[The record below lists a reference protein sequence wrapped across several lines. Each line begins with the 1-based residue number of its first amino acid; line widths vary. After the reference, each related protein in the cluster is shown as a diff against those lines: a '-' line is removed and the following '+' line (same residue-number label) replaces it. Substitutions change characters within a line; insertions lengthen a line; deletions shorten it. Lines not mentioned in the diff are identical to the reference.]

1 MEVHRCRFVDYTP
14 GMITALAFSHRSNET
29 EVSPK
34 QLRLAVGRSDGSIEI
49 WNPRNSKNKWLLES
63 TILGGSGRSIEGL
76 LWASV
81 EPEVGENK
89 GNRSEENLG
98 PELQS
103 RSRDGGVARLF
114 SIGGSTYLTEWD
126 IRKGLPIQNHDCNS
140 GIVWS
145 SAINESQTRIAV
157 GCDNGSVVIV
167 DISGGP
173 GSIEYEGVLQR
184 QQSRVMSI
192 CWVGDDTVI
201 GGCADGRIRVWSYKG
216 DTKGRLIQT
225 LRVDKSKREST
236 LIWSLL
242 ALPRRQQFVSG
253 DSTGCVKIWDLKHM
267 ALQQSFNV
275 HEADVLCLS
284 SDSKE
289 EHFFSGGVDRKI
301 FNFTLTKSGH
311 NSVKW
316 VNTTNRLLHGND
328 IRAMCS
334 YQSSNQDIL
343 ASGGVER
350 VVLVASM
357 EHFQTVTPLRITTD
371 SIERRVIVNEAKR
384 LIVMWQGQQVKIWK
398 LDEEEKSKR
407 LVCKL
412 VLNDPENISSVALSK
427 NGRYLAV
434 SRISTIKLFELVEV
448 NRGIEVVKVVST
460 LLAGIGAKMLRFV
473 DERNLLL
480 MVDTDGDV
488 TSVKFNVNDDENDDE
503 DVSEF
508 DDEQKPVVYEMP
520 EMPEPAPGATSFES
534 KYNYT
539 HMAVDCSGSTVALS
553 SFAGFIDTLDTK
565 TGNASRLVHVSDIP
579 TAISFT
585 SNDTLLVATI
595 SHRVYEFNV
604 QNAQGANLYTE
615 WSKNNSEFIP
625 RPFLKL
631 PGECLGVFEC
641 ANKFWVYGSEWLC
654 FFDPKSHFPRAS
666 KQSKKRT
673 ADGESAS
680 PENEASE
687 HQDAA
692 NKSFWRTSD
701 YKSLIFV
708 AKLSKNELVVV
719 ERPVESMPGPTPFK
733 VSRIAL

>member
-1 MEVHRCRFVDYTP
+1 MDVHRCRFVDYTP
-14 GMITALAFSHRSNET
+14 GMITALAFSHKSNET

-76 LWASV
+76 LWATI
-81 EPEVGENK
+81 EPELSAKSGNK
-89 GNRSEENLG
+89 EESLG
-98 PELQS
+98 LELKS
-103 RSRDGGVARLF
+103 RSRDGGAARLF

-126 IRKGLPIQNHDCNS
+126 IRKGLPLKNYDCNS

-173 GSIEYEGVLQR
+173 GSIEYECVLQR
-184 QQSRVMSI
+184 QQSRIMSI

-242 ALPRRQQFVSG
+242 ALPRKQQFVSG

-267 ALQQSFNV
+267 TLQQSFNV

-284 SDSKE
+284 SDSRE

-301 FNFTLTKSGH
+301 FNFTLTKSGY
-311 NSVKW
+311 NSAKW

-334 YQSSNQDIL
+334 FESSNQDLL

-350 VVLVASM
+350 VVLVTSM
-357 EHFQTVTPLRITTD
+357 EHFQTSVPLRITVD
-371 SIERRVIVNEAKR
+371 SIERRVLVNKAKR
-384 LIVMWQGQQVKIWK
+384 LIVMWQGQEVKIWK
-398 LDEEEKSKR
+398 LQNEGKAKR

-412 VLNDPENISSVALSK
+412 VLSDPENISSVALSK

-434 SRISTIKLFELVEV
+434 SRISTTKLFELVEV

-460 LLAGIGAKMLRFV
+460 LLSGIGARIIKFV
-473 DERNLLL
+473 DEKKLLL
-480 MVDTDGDV
+480 MVDSDGDV

-503 DVSEF
+503 DVSDF
-508 DDEQKPVVYEMP
+508 DDEQQQVIYEMP
-520 EMPEPAPGATSFES
+520 ETPEPTPDAISFDS

-539 HMAVDCSGSTVALS
+539 HLTVNSSGSAVAFS
-553 SFAGFIDTLDTK
+553 NFAGFIDILNTT
-565 TGNASRLVHVSDIP
+565 TGKASRLVHMSEIP

-585 SNDTLLVATI
+585 SRDTLLVVTL
-595 SHRVYEFNV
+595 SHKVYEFNTE
-604 QNAQGANLYTE
+604 NAQGANLYTE
-615 WSKNNSEFIP
+615 WSRNNTEFIP
-625 RPFLKL
+625 RPFQKL
-631 PGECLGVFEC
+631 PGECLGIFEC
-641 ANKFWVYGSEWLC
+641 LGKFWVYGSDWLC
-654 FFDPKSHFPRAS
+654 FFDSKKDFPRAS
-666 KQSKKRT
+666 KQSKKRS
-673 ADGESAS
+673 ANGESAS
-680 PENEASE
+680 SAKDTSE
-687 HQDAA
+687 HEEVAS
-692 NKSFWRTSD
+692 KVFWRTSD
-701 YKSLIFV
+701 YRSLILV
-708 AKLSKNELVVV
+708 ANLSKDELVVV
-719 ERPVESMPGPTPFK
+719 ERPVESMPAPTPFK